1 MVSDHEWTSIG
12 WLGEARALLS
22 WLHTLDSG
30 PVLLMVRHSERLEDI
45 DVPTTIQAELT
56 SSGHDLA
63 CEFGRRLPVNMKTTI
78 FHSPHIRTRQT
89 AERIASGLKEKGG
102 DLLAVEKL
110 DVLLGGRGDIGEIVT
125 LAYEIGFDDF
135 YFRWKRNEI
144 PPEIIEPI
152 DDYLERLT
160 QQVVDRFTRAD
171 ANNLHVYVTHD
182 MVIAASRSIYLDISV
197 DRGLSVP
204 FLGGFS
210 IAKTN
215 DRLVGFNS
223 GDIVSISKDFLL
235 LQDE

>member
-12 WLGEARALLS
+12 WLSEARALLS
-22 WLHTLDSG
+22 WLYTLDSG
-30 PVLLMVRHSERLEDI
+30 PALLMVRHSERLEDI

-56 SSGHDLA
+56 VSGHNLA
-63 CEFGRRLPVNMKTTI
+63 SEFGRRLPMNMKTAI
-78 FHSPHIRTRQT
+78 FYSPHIRTRQT

-102 DLLAVEKL
+102 VLLAIEKL
-110 DVLLGGRGDIGEIVT
+110 DVLLGGRGDIDEIVT
-125 LAYEIGFDDF
+125 LAHEIGFDEF

-160 QQVVDRFTRAD
+160 QQVVDRFTQAETKD
-171 ANNLHVYVTHD
+171 LHVYVTHD
-182 MVIAASRSIYLDISV
+182 TVIAASRNTYLDISV

-204 FLGGFS
+204 FLGGFG

-215 DRLVGFNS
+215 DKLAGFNR
-223 GDIVSISKDFLL
+223 GDIVSITKNFLL
-235 LQDE
+235 P